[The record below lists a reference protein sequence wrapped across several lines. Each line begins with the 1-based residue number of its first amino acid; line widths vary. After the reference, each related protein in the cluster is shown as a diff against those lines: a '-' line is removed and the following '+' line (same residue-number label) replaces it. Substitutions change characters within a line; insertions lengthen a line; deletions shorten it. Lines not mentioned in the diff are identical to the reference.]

1 MTLRQEKIREF
12 LKEEISRILREE
24 IKDPRLGFVTVTDAE
39 VSRDYSHAKVFVS
52 LFGSDEQKQQ
62 SWAALKSA
70 TKFIRSEVGRY
81 LRLRVLPELHF
92 HIDTSIDQG
101 MRIYE
106 LLKGIEKETP
116 VEETSDTSDR

>member
-92 HIDTSIDQG
+92 QIDTSIDQG